1 MNLEAFSEL
10 SDKLV
15 NKPFNIMLGKIGEK
29 IKKSYATFESLKLT
43 DQTIALFNILSLLK
57 TGRSTGCDLKLIG
70 ESGQAGVITLNSDL
84 SKIKGKNSIRIID
97 QSPTGLYEKKSVNLL
112 EL

>member
-1 MNLEAFSEL
+1 
-10 SDKLV
+10 
-15 NKPFNIMLGKIGEK
+15 
-29 IKKSYATFESLKLT
+29 
-43 DQTIALFNILSLLK
+43 
-57 TGRSTGCDLKLIG
+57 LIG

-84 SKIKGKNSIRIID
+84 SKIKGKRSIRIID